1 MPFVTTQPEMLGA
14 VANLL
19 RGIDTAMA
27 VRNSL
32 AAAPTIG
39 VIPAAADQVSTL
51 MATQFATHAAAYQAV
66 SAQAM
71 AIRELV
77 NTTLITLS

>member
-1 MPFVTTQPEMLGA
+1 MPFVTTQPEMLGP

-27 VRNSL
+27 VRNAL
-32 AAAPTIG
+32 VAAPTIG

-51 MATQFATHAAAYQAV
+51 IATQFAMHAATYQAV

-77 NTTLITLS
+77 TNTPTTVS